1 MKKIPIFP
9 LDLVLYPNQKIPL
22 RIFEPRY
29 RQMLDNCMSTDRIF
43 GICTINQGNEKGGW
57 DAPTGFGT
65 IAYVTKCEDLDLT
78 GTNYY
83 IELIGKERFEIM
95 NLIQPVLDK
104 PLVYNPPNNPT
115 MQAMLKKS
123 SGSPL
128 YFQAEIN
135 SLPELEGLIEG
146 EKWVEIILKLEKRIK
161 EAANKIGVP
170 FDDFTDFM
178 EHNGLN
184 LKEGNIQDFYN
195 ISSMCSLTLESQ
207 LAILKADSIN
217 EAMNILESEL

>member
-1 MKKIPIFP
+1 MKKIPVFP

-43 GICTINQGNEKGGW
+43 GICIINHGKEKGGW
-57 DAPTGFGT
+57 DTPTNFGT

-83 IELIGKERFEIM
+83 IELIGKERFEII
-95 NLIQPVLDK
+95 NLIQPALDK
-104 PLVYNPPNNPT
+104 PLVYNPPNNPS
-115 MQAMLKKS
+115 MQTMLKES

-128 YFQAEIN
+128 YFEAEIN
-135 SLPELEGLIEG
+135 ALPELEGLIKD
-146 EKWVEIILKLEKRIK
+146 EKWIEIISKLEKRIK
-161 EAANKIGVP
+161 DAANKVGVP
-170 FDDFTDFM
+170 FDDFTGFM
-178 EHNGLN
+178 QNNGLN

-195 ISSMCSLTLESQ
+195 ISSMCSLTLETQ
-207 LAILKADSIN
+207 QAILKANSIN
-217 EAMNILESEL
+217 KAIDILESEL